1 MIKTPLQE
9 QEIFLLQTHAGVGQD
24 KSEPLRDR
32 PASDQPYRHEEEVR
46 SNQEGVRSTPT
57 NGQVKDSLVPLTTQI
72 RRSVKAEIQRLAK
85 KEHLSDS
92 ATAAAFL
99 EQAVQGHIDMQY
111 GAMLKPVIET
121 TIERKIQSYSN
132 RSAHLAVH
140 AYYSAEQARILMLRV
155 LSLLLDNVEE
165 LPELIA
171 HSQKQSRENLKYSMG
186 GEQEDKTLWQ

>member
-1 MIKTPLQE
+1 MNKSAIQE
-9 QEIFLLQTHAGVGQD
+9 QEIFLLQAHGGVGQD
-24 KSEPLRDR
+24 KSEPFRDR
-32 PASDQPYRHEEEVR
+32 PALDQPYRPEEEIR
-46 SNQEGVRSTPT
+46 SNQEGIRSTQT

-85 KEHLSDS
+85 KENLSDS

-132 RSAHLAVH
+132 RSANLAVH
-140 AYYSAEQARILMLRV
+140 AYYL
-155 LSLLLDNVEE
+155 NV
-165 LPELIA
+165 
-171 HSQKQSRENLKYSMG
+171 SRKS
-186 GEQEDKTLWQ
+186 